1 MWGRFFARRS
11 SDLNMVFEEE
21 IRPENFRHPLQKS
34 IDVYFGPVPLD
45 FMELHKLAQIY
56 GQI

>member
-1 MWGRFFARRS
+1 MWGRFLCQAQLGF
-11 SDLNMVFEEE
+11 NMVFEEE

-45 FMELHKLAQIY
+45 FMKLHKLAQI
-56 GQI
+56 